1 MQRLQSFC
9 SEDLGAFYLDVLK
22 DRLYT
27 TATASAARRSAQSAL
42 WHITQCLLRLMAP
55 ILSFT
60 AEEAWAIAGDG
71 SESVQLQTWHVL
83 PAIADQ
89 EALMQRWSSIRAVR
103 ADVQRELEQLRAAG
117 KIGSSLQAA
126 VTVRVSG
133 GKFDALAALQD
144 DLRFVLITSQ
154 AVLERAANEQDEAIS
169 AAPSSAVKCERCW
182 HYRDDVGSHADHPG
196 ICGRCVGNLAGAG
209 EVRRH
214 A

>member
-1 MQRLQSFC
+1 
-9 SEDLGAFYLDVLK
+9 
-22 DRLYT
+22 
-27 TATASAARRSAQSAL
+27 
-42 WHITQCLLRLMAP
+42 
-55 ILSFT
+55 
-60 AEEAWAIAGDG
+60 
-71 SESVQLQTWHVL
+71 
-83 PAIADQ
+83 
-89 EALMQRWSSIRAVR
+89 MQRWSSIRAVR